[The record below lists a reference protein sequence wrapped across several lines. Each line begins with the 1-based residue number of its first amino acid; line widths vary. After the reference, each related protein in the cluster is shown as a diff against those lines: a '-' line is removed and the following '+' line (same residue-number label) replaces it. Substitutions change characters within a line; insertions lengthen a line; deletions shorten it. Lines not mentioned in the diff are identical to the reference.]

1 MSSGDTPFVLLLSWR
16 DVVYF
21 VPFFLSEG
29 RTTSHPAADKHLQW
43 VQSMAEFT
51 HLHLHT
57 DYSLLDGACDVDK
70 LVERVSQIGQRS
82 VAMTDHGN
90 IYGAVHFFDAA
101 KKKGVKPILGCE
113 LYVCKN
119 EDHRAD
125 PTGDKYNHL
134 LVLAQNEEGYRNLIR
149 ITSEASVHGFY
160 KKPRV
165 SKAYLARHA
174 EGLIGFSGCL
184 SGELCEHLLAGEY
197 EAARATAA
205 QYRDIFGRE
214 NFYLEIQDQGL
225 IQEKQI
231 HKDLFRLER
240 ELEIPLVATNDSHY
254 LCEDDHKPHDVML
267 CVQTGA
273 KVQDANRFRFDA
285 DQFYVKTA
293 EEMERLF
300 PDRLDILGRTQEIAE
315 CCNLKLNKV
324 DNPFPEFAVP
334 AGHTIDS
341 YFEEI
346 CRAGYRK
353 RLETSIR
360 HLRARGLLRSE
371 LHEYEA
377 RLEREISIIKQ
388 MKYAGYFL
396 IVWDFIRYAREQGI
410 PVGPGR
416 GSAAGSLVAYVMEI
430 TNVDPLQNALLFERF
445 LNPERVSMPDIDV
458 DFCMNRRGEVI
469 DYVTRKYGREQVA
482 QIITFNTM
490 AAKAA
495 IKDCGRAM
503 DMPYGDVDRIAKL
516 IPATIGVT
524 IDKALEEQPELR
536 KIYDNDAQIREL
548 IDTAKKLEGLVRG
561 SGVHAAGVVIAP
573 RPLTELVP
581 IAKTK
586 NDEIVTAYDMKAV
599 EKMGLLKMDFLGLT
613 TLTVITDALKLI
625 QQNRGEALDI
635 ETIPLDDKPT
645 YEKVFHRALT
655 SGVFQF
661 ESGGMRD
668 VLRRYKPESIED
680 LTALNALYRPGP
692 IQGGMIDDFIERKW
706 GRRKVEY
713 LLPELES
720 LLKETLGVI
729 VYQEQ
734 VMQIANKLASY
745 SLGEADLLRRAMGK
759 KDPAEMAKQRAR
771 FMDGAAG
778 LGLPKEPAGEIS
790 DQMEK
795 FAGYGFNKSHS
806 AAYAL
811 LAYQTAYL
819 KTHYP
824 VEFMAALLTSEISK
838 PENVVKYIQECREM
852 GIAVE
857 PPDVRCSGAHFTP
870 SGEAIRFGLTAIKN
884 VGANAIES
892 ILTAR
897 RSLEAEGKS
906 FTSFWEFCE
915 HVDLRLMNK
924 RVIESLIKAGAL
936 DSMGSRAQ
944 LTAAIDKAIE
954 RAQKAQR
961 DAAQGQ
967 HGLFGLFNEQTAPG
981 RGVDDLPRVAEWE
994 ENERLSAE
1002 KEVLGFFV
1010 SGHPLD
1016 KYAEKLRNL
1025 SGVVSVA
1032 DALEMKPPA
1041 APRWGQQR
1049 DPASE
1054 ISIAGVLVGMRSAKS
1069 RRNDKMYAQG
1079 QIEDATGK
1087 IEVICFAKDYE
1098 RLAEQLKTEAA
1109 VLLRGTLIGDEDS
1122 APKLA
1127 IEGLQPLDEV
1137 EIKLP
1142 RAVRIRA
1149 DVERLNEERMQ
1160 AVRMRLSAAPGP
1172 GKVMIHLK
1180 KNDHF
1185 EVVVEPRNASVAA
1198 DRAWIESIE
1207 EILGRGSVQ
1216 VLV

>member
-1 MSSGDTPFVLLLSWR
+1 
-16 DVVYF
+16 
-21 VPFFLSEG
+21 
-29 RTTSHPAADKHLQW
+29 
-43 VQSMAEFT
+43 MAEFT

-70 LVERVSQIGQRS
+70 LVARVDSIGQKS

-101 KKKGVKPILGCE
+101 KKKGIKPILGCE
-113 LYVCKN
+113 LYVCKK

-125 PTGDKYNHL
+125 PSGDKYNHL
-134 LVLAQNEEGYRNLIR
+134 LVLAQDEEGYRNLIR

-165 SKAYLARHA
+165 SKQYLATHSK
-174 EGLIGFSGCL
+174 GLIGFSGCL
-184 SGELCEHLLAGEY
+184 SGELSEQLIKGDY
-197 EAARATAA
+197 DAARATAL
-205 QYRDIFGRE
+205 QYQDIFGRG

-225 IQEKQI
+225 ELEKRI
-231 HKDLFRLER
+231 HADLFKLER
-240 ELEIPLVATNDSHY
+240 ELDIPLVATNDSHY
-254 LCEDDHKPHDVML
+254 LCEDDHKSHDVML

-273 KVQDANRFRFDA
+273 KVQDRERFRFDA
-285 DQFYVKTA
+285 DQFYVKSA
-293 EEMERLF
+293 DEMDRLF
-300 PDRLDILGRTQEIAE
+300 PDRLDILRRTQEIAE
-315 CCNLKLNKV
+315 RCNLKLNKV

-334 AGHTIDS
+334 EGHTIDS
-341 YFEEI
+341 FFEEI
-346 CRAGYRK
+346 CRDGYRK
-353 RLETSIR
+353 RLDTAIR
-360 HLRARGLLRSE
+360 HLESRGQLRHP

-377 RLEREISIIKQ
+377 RLEREIGIIKQ
-388 MKYAGYFL
+388 MKYSGYFL
-396 IVWDFIRYAREQGI
+396 IVWDFIRYAREHDI

-458 DFCMNRRGEVI
+458 DFCMNRRSEVI
-469 DYVTRKYGREQVA
+469 EYVTRKYGREQVA

-516 IPATIGVT
+516 IPATIGIT
-524 IDKALEEQPELR
+524 IDKALEEQPELA
-536 KIYDNDAQIREL
+536 KVYNSDVQIREL
-548 IDTAKKLEGLVRG
+548 IDTAKRLEGLVRG

-573 RPLTELVP
+573 RALTELVP

-586 NDEIVTAYDMKAV
+586 NDEIVTAYDMKAI

-625 QQNRGEALDI
+625 EENRGIKLDI
-635 ETIPLDDKPT
+635 ETIELDDKAT

-713 LLPELES
+713 MLPDLES
-720 LLKETLGVI
+720 LLNETLGVI

-734 VMQIANKLASY
+734 VMQIANVVASY

-759 KDPAEMAKQRAR
+759 KDPAEMAKQRDR
-771 FMDGAAG
+771 FMSGAAALGHPKDGA
-778 LGLPKEPAGEIS
+778 GELF
-790 DQMEK
+790 DMMEK

-824 VEFMAALLTSEISK
+824 VEFMAALLSSEISK

-852 GIAVE
+852 GISVE
-857 PPDVRCSGAHFTP
+857 PPDVRLSGAQFTP
-870 SGEAIRFGLTAIKN
+870 SGDVIRFGLTAIKN
-884 VGANAIES
+884 VGGNAIES
-892 ILTAR
+892 ILAVR
-897 RSLEAEGKS
+897 RELEGKGS
-906 FTSFWEFCE
+906 TFTTFWEFCE
-915 HVDLRLMNK
+915 KVDLRLLNK
-924 RVIESLIKAGAL
+924 RVLESLIKAGAL
-936 DSMGSRAQ
+936 DSMGTRAQ
-944 LTAAIDKAIE
+944 LFAVIDRAIE
-954 RAQKAQR
+954 RGQKAQK
-961 DAAQGQ
+961 DAEQGQ
-967 HGLFGLFNEQTAPG
+967 HGLFGLFNEAPTKG
-981 RGVDDLPRVAEWE
+981 GNGSDLPHVADWE
-994 ENERLSAE
+994 EKARLDGE

-1025 SGVVSVA
+1025 TNVVDTA
-1032 DALEMKPPA
+1032 TALEMKPP
-1041 APRWGQQR
+1041 PPPKWGQQR
-1049 DPASE
+1049 DPSSE
-1054 ISIAGVLVGMRSAKS
+1054 ISIAGVLVGMRAAKS
-1069 RRNDKMYAQG
+1069 KRNDKMYAQG
-1079 QIEDATGK
+1079 QLEDSTGK
-1087 IEVICFAKDYE
+1087 IDVICFAKDYE
-1098 RLAEQLKTEAA
+1098 RLSEQLKTEAA
-1109 VLLRGTLIGDEDS
+1109 VLLRGALIGEEDS

-1127 IEGLQPLDEV
+1127 ISGLQPLDDV
-1137 EIKLP
+1137 QIRLPTGIRLRMNLDIASDEIFAALRVK
-1142 RAVRIRA
+1142 I
-1149 DVERLNEERMQ
+1149 D
-1160 AVRMRLSAAPGP
+1160 AAPGP
-1172 GKVMIHLK
+1172 GKLMMHLQK
-1180 KNDHF
+1180 KGHY
-1185 EVVVEPRNASVAA
+1185 EVILEPAGMSVAA
-1198 DRAWIESIE
+1198 DRGWVESIE
-1207 EILGRGSVQ
+1207 ELLGRGAVQ
-1216 VLV
+1216 VLS